1 LAKGVIQTFR
11 EVLTN
16 RNIITIAVTTSLISL
31 TDMSYR
37 PYWSL
42 YLKHNLGADMVAIG
56 LLSTIASSENLLF
69 QLPGGILADKYGRRR
84 IIILGT
90 ALRIVPPIIYLFA
103 RHWTHT
109 IPALLISGSASIYMP
124 AFNAII
130 ADSLPE
136 NERGAGYGAY
146 RTITS
151 IPWTVS
157 PLIGGYVM
165 DLYGYEAGIRLFMYI
180 AIVVNIIVTYSR
192 YRMLRETLDIDEGG
206 EARSR
211 SSVGIRDS
219 FMSLF
224 SMSRSVKTMVVV
236 AFLGS
241 FGMQMVMNF
250 LSVYAGDVLMFSNT
264 QIGLVSTTGGL
275 ISMVL
280 AMPGGMLADRFGRK
294 PMILLSRVVS
304 PLSYLGVT
312 MVSSFQQYYS
322 IMAVNSIGNALGGG
336 GMYAG
341 GPAWNALLADLVPRD
356 RLATVMGTIGTL
368 SGLMA
373 IPSPVIGGWMW
384 DEYSPKMPFYASVVF
399 GLLSASIFLIGV
411 QEKKVE
417 SE

>member
-1 LAKGVIQTFR
+1 
-11 EVLTN
+11 
-16 RNIITIAVTTSLISL
+16 
-31 TDMSYR
+31 
-37 PYWSL
+37 
-42 YLKHNLGADMVAIG
+42 
-56 LLSTIASSENLLF
+56 
-69 QLPGGILADKYGRRR
+69 
-84 IIILGT
+84 
-90 ALRIVPPIIYLFA
+90 
-103 RHWTHT
+103 
-109 IPALLISGSASIYMP
+109 MP

-136 NERGAGYGAY
+136 GERGAGYGAY

-165 DLYGYEAGIRLFMYI
+165 DLYGYEAGIKMFMYI
-180 AIVVNIIVTYSR
+180 AILVNIIVTYSR

-206 EARSR
+206 KVSSR
-211 SSVGIRDS
+211 SSMGIKDS
-219 FMSLF
+219 FMSAF
-224 SMSRSVKTMVVV
+224 SLSRSVKAMVVV

-250 LSVYAGDVLMFSNT
+250 LSVYVKDVLMFSNT

-280 AMPGGMLADRFGRK
+280 AMPGGMLADKFGRK

-312 MVSSFQQYYS
+312 MASSFQQYYN

-356 RLATVMGTIGTL
+356 RLAMVMGTIGTL

-373 IPSPVIGGWMW
+373 IPSPIIGGWMW

-399 GLLSASIFLIGV
+399 GVLSAGIFLIGV
-411 QEKKVE
+411 QEKRVNNG
-417 SE
+417 